1 LTRAGAG
8 TGGQSNVCW
17 PGNCYKTDSATAGHG
32 IAVKDSNRPSI
43 SPEQEGRL
51 GALATLAR
59 RVLVAER
66 VWPPLVYTLAVLIFF
81 LAASWLGLWQFA
93 PRAFRIAGVVLFAV
107 AGGIALAPL
116 AWMRRP
122 APRDVLARLDRDA
135 GANHRPASSL
145 ADSLANDDG
154 DPGTRAMWAT
164 HRARLERAVDAI
176 RVAPP
181 SPRMAERDPY
191 AIRFGVALLAFAA
204 AVVAGPEMYGRL
216 ASAFDWRT
224 DQAIAAAAASR
235 IDAWIDPPPY
245 AGRPPVVIDFKTAD
259 SQTLNVPEDSIL
271 VVRGDPSLVETRI
284 EGAISA
290 SDQKGEQADKTRTER
305 RWTIH
310 GGGKATILRG
320 GAPAAV
326 AVLSVTP
333 AAAPTIASTEDP
345 RANVSG
351 SLTLAYHVD
360 DRFGLASARADFA
373 RPHDGTTP
381 APRTLAPPPQAALQ
395 LPPTANGAGDAHT
408 TVDLSEHPW
417 AGAKV
422 TMTLSAVS
430 VSGKT
435 GQSGPI
441 EVTLPQRAFHNPL
454 ARALVEQRRD
464 LILDPDHAPKGVET
478 ALAALAIAPE
488 MFDTPANVYL
498 GLKQANAS
506 LHKAKSDADLLDVA
520 AMLWVM
526 ALQIEDGDS
535 TQAERD
541 LRAAE
546 QALRE
551 ALQRGASDAEIRK
564 LMEQMREAAK
574 RFMSEMARN
583 SAPDANAKDQNLQAQ
598 DLDKLLDQMEDT
610 ARNGSR
616 EDAQAMLDQMQ
627 EMFENMRSARD
638 SEESPGEREM
648 RKQIGELEKLLHDQQ
663 ALRDDTFRSDQRD
676 RSRKRAH
683 NRAAPPGGDD
693 QQAQPNDDGSANP
706 SDEGDNDAD
715 SSTKPDQDQADQD
728 ALPLDERQ
736 GALRDRLAELQ
747 RKLKSLGMKG
757 EKGFDDAQGDMKEA
771 EGDLSGDQGKPGK
784 DGQNGKGGKGGKGA
798 AVDAQGRA
806 LEALREGAQGLGKQM
821 QSQGQG
827 QGRNGKGDYVARRGR
842 PGEQSGDDP
851 LGRGAE
857 GDKGREDGPLKET
870 AGAAERARRVMEE
883 LRRRLA
889 DPARPVD
896 ERDYLERLMKRD

>member
-1 LTRAGAG
+1 M
-8 TGGQSNVCW
+8 
-17 PGNCYKTDSATAGHG
+17 TDYG
-32 IAVKDSNRPSI
+32 IAVKDSDQPSI
-43 SPEQEGRL
+43 DAEGGGRL

-59 RVLVAER
+59 RALMVER
-66 VWPPLVYTLAVLIFF
+66 AWPPLVFALAVVVLF
-81 LAASWLGLWQFA
+81 LAVSWLGVWQFA
-93 PRAFRIAGVVLFAV
+93 PRSFRIAGVVLFAL
-107 AGGIALAPL
+107 AGGIALVPL
-116 AWMRRP
+116 ARLRRP
-122 APRDVLARLDRDA
+122 AARDVLARLDRDA
-135 GANHRPASSL
+135 GASHRLASSL

-154 DPGTRAMWAT
+154 DPGTQALWAA
-164 HRARLERAVDAI
+164 HRARLERAVAAI

-181 SPRMAERDPY
+181 SPRMVERDPY
-191 AIRFGVALLAFAA
+191 AIRFGVALIAFAA
-204 AVVAGPEMYGRL
+204 AVAAGPETYGRL
-216 ASAFDWRT
+216 AAAFDWRS
-224 DQAIAAAAASR
+224 DEAIDAIAGNR
-235 IDAWIDPPPY
+235 IDAWVDPPPY

-259 SQTLNVPEDSIL
+259 PQTLNIPEDSIL
-271 VVRGDPSLVETRI
+271 VVRGEPSLVETRI
-284 EGAISA
+284 EGAISP
-290 SDQKGEQADKTRTER
+290 SEQKGEAPKPAPAER

-310 GGGKATILRG
+310 GPGKATILRG

-326 AVLSVTP
+326 VVLAVTP
-333 AAAPTIASTEDP
+333 AGAPTIASTEDP

-373 RPHDGTTP
+373 RPHEGTGP
-381 APRTLAPPPQAALQ
+381 APRTLAAPPQAALQ
-395 LPPTANGAGDAHT
+395 LPPTANGVGDAKT

-430 VSGKT
+430 ISGKT
-435 GQSGPI
+435 GESGPI
-441 EVTLPQRAFHNPL
+441 EVTLPQRTFHNPL

-464 LILDPDHAPKGVET
+464 LILDPDHAPKRVET
-478 ALAALAIAPE
+478 ALTGLAVAPE
-488 MFDTPANVYL
+488 LFDTPANVYL

-506 LHKAKSDADLLDVA
+506 LHSAHSDADLLDVA
-520 AMLWVM
+520 AVLWAM
-526 ALQIEDGDS
+526 AQQIEDGDAS
-535 TQAERD
+535 QAERD

-574 RFMSEMARN
+574 RFMNEMARN
-583 SAPDANAKDQNLQAQ
+583 SEPDANAQDQNLQSQ
-598 DLDKLLDQMEDT
+598 DLDKLLDRMEDT
-610 ARNGSR
+610 ARNGAR
-616 EDAQAMLDQMQ
+616 EDAEAMLDQMQ

-638 SEESPGEREM
+638 GEESPGEREM
-648 RKQIGELEKLLHDQQ
+648 RKEIGELEKLLHDQQ

-676 RSRKRAH
+676 RARKH
-683 NRAAPPGGDD
+683 SKNRAQPGQDG
-693 QQAQPNDDGSANP
+693 QQGQPDEDGSNAP
-706 SDEGDNDAD
+706 DEGDNDAD
-715 SSTKPDQDQADQD
+715 SSAKPGQDDADQGE
-728 ALPLDERQ
+728 LPLDERQ

-784 DGQNGKGGKGGKGA
+784 GKGGKTGKGA

-827 QGRNGKGDYVARRGR
+827 PGRNGRGNYVARRTR
-842 PGEQSGDDP
+842 PGESPGDDP
-851 LGRGAE
+851 LGRGPE

>member
-1 LTRAGAG
+1 M
-8 TGGQSNVCW
+8 V
-17 PGNCYKTDSATAGHG
+17 
-32 IAVKDSNRPSI
+32 
-43 SPEQEGRL
+43 
-51 GALATLAR
+51 
-59 RVLVAER
+59 ER
-66 VWPPLVYTLAVLIFF
+66 VWPPLVFALAVVILF
-81 LAASWLGLWQFA
+81 LAASWLGVWQFA
-93 PRAFRIAGVVLFAV
+93 PRSFRIAGVVLFAV
-107 AGGIALAPL
+107 ACGIALAPL
-116 AWMRRP
+116 ARLRRP
-122 APRDVLARLDRDA
+122 RPRDVLARLDRDA

-154 DPGTRAMWAT
+154 DPGTQAMWAA

-204 AVVAGPEMYGRL
+204 AVAAGPETYGRL
-216 ASAFDWRT
+216 AAAFDWRS
-224 DQAIAAAAASR
+224 DEAIAAAAASR

-245 AGRPPVVIDFKTAD
+245 AGRPPVVIDFKTAAP
-259 SQTLNVPEDSIL
+259 QTLNIPEDSIL

-284 EGAISA
+284 EGAISP
-290 SDQKGEQADKTRTER
+290 SDQKDEVSEKTRTEK

-310 GGGKATILRG
+310 GVGKATILRS
-320 GAPAAV
+320 GAPVAV
-326 AVLSVTP
+326 AILAVTP
-333 AAAPTIASTEDP
+333 AGAPTIASTDEP
-345 RANVSG
+345 RGNISG
-351 SLTLAYHVD
+351 SLTLSYHVD
-360 DRFGLASARADFA
+360 DRFGLAGARADFA
-373 RPHDGTTP
+373 RPHDGAAP

-395 LPPTANGAGDAHT
+395 LPPTANGVGDAKT

-430 VSGKT
+430 ISGKT

-441 EVTLPQRAFHNPL
+441 EMTLPQRIFHNPL
-454 ARALVEQRRD
+454 ARALVEQRRA
-464 LILDPDHAPKGVET
+464 LILDPDNAPKRVET
-478 ALAALAIAPE
+478 ALTGLAIAPE
-488 MFDTPANVYL
+488 LFDTPAKIYL

-506 LHKAKSDADLLDVA
+506 LHDAKSDADLLDVA
-520 AMLWVM
+520 AMLWAM
-526 ALQIEDGDS
+526 AQQIEDGDAS
-535 TQAERD
+535 QAERD

-551 ALQRGASDAEIRK
+551 ALQRGASDQEIRK
-564 LMEQMREAAK
+564 LMDQLREAAR

-583 SAPDANAKDQNLQAQ
+583 DQPDANPQDQNLQAQ
-598 DLDKLLDQMEDT
+598 DLDKLLDQMEDK

-638 SEESPGEREM
+638 GEESPGEREM

-676 RSRKRAH
+676 RTRKRAH
-683 NRAAPPGGDD
+683 NRAAPGQND
-693 QQAQPNDDGSANP
+693 QQAQPDEDGSNAP
-706 SDEGDNDAD
+706 DEGDNDAD
-715 SSTKPDQDQADQD
+715 SSAKPDQDQADQD

-784 DGQNGKGGKGGKGA
+784 DGQSGKGKGGKGA

-827 QGRNGKGDYVARRGR
+827 QGRNGKGNYVARRGR
-842 PGEQSGDDP
+842 PGEPPGDDP

>member
-1 LTRAGAG
+1 
-8 TGGQSNVCW
+8 
-17 PGNCYKTDSATAGHG
+17 
-32 IAVKDSNRPSI
+32 VKDTDRQPL
-43 SPEQEGRL
+43 SPANGGRL

-59 RVLVAER
+59 RVLIVER
-66 VWPPLVYTLAVLIFF
+66 AWPPLVFALAVVILF
-81 LAASWLGLWQFA
+81 LAASWLGAWQFT
-93 PRAFRIAGVVLFAV
+93 PRSLRIAGVVLFAV
-107 AGGIALAPL
+107 ACGIALAPL
-116 AWMRRP
+116 ARVRRP
-122 APRDVLARLDRDA
+122 APRDILARLDRDA
-135 GANHRPASSL
+135 GASHRPASSL
-145 ADSLANDDG
+145 ADSLANDHG
-154 DPGTRAMWAT
+154 DPGTQAMWTA
-164 HRARLERAVDAI
+164 HQARLERAVDAI

-204 AVVAGPEMYGRL
+204 AIAAGPETYGRL
-216 ASAFDWRT
+216 AAAFDWRS
-224 DQAIAAAAASR
+224 DAAIAAATSR

-245 AGRPPVVIDFKTAD
+245 AGRPPVVIDFKTAAP
-259 SQTLNVPEDSIL
+259 QTLTIPEDSIL

-284 EGAISA
+284 EGALTP
-290 SDQKGEQADKTRTER
+290 SDQKDGAPEKTRTEK

-326 AVLSVTP
+326 AVL
-333 AAAPTIASTEDP
+333 AATLAGAPTIASTEEP

-360 DRFGLASARADFA
+360 DRFGLAGARADFV
-373 RPHDGTTP
+373 RQQEGTGA

-395 LPPTANGAGDAHT
+395 LPPTANGVGDAKT
-408 TVDLSEHPW
+408 TIDLSEHPW

-422 TMTLSAVS
+422 TMRLSAVS
-430 VSGKT
+430 ISGKT

-441 EVTLPQRAFHNPL
+441 EITLPQRIFHNPL

-464 LILDPDHAPKGVET
+464 LILDPDNAPKRVET
-478 ALAALAIAPE
+478 ALTGLAIAPE
-488 MFDTPANVYL
+488 LFDTPAKIYL
-498 GLKQANAS
+498 GLKQANVS
-506 LHKAKSDADLLDVA
+506 LHDAKSDSDLLDVA
-520 AMLWVM
+520 AMLWAM
-526 ALQIEDGDS
+526 AQQIEDGDAS
-535 TQAERD
+535 KAERD

-551 ALQRGASDAEIRK
+551 ALQRGASDEEIRK
-564 LMEQMREAAK
+564 LMDQLREAAK

-583 SAPDANAKDQNLQAQ
+583 SQPDSNAQDQNLQAQ
-598 DLDKLLDQMEDT
+598 DLDKLLNQMEDT

-638 SEESPGEREM
+638 GEESPGEREM

-676 RSRKRAH
+676 RARKRAH
-683 NRAAPPGGDD
+683 NRAAPQGDD
-693 QQAQPNDDGSANP
+693 GQQAQPNQDGSNSP
-706 SDEGDNDAD
+706 DEGDNDAD
-715 SSTKPDQDQADQD
+715 SSAKPDQDQADQD
-728 ALPLDERQ
+728 GLPLDERQ

-757 EKGFDDAQGDMKEA
+757 EKGFDDAQGEMKEA
-771 EGDLSGDQGKPGK
+771 EGDLSGGQGKSGK
-784 DGQNGKGGKGGKGA
+784 DGQSGNGKGGKTGKGA

-806 LEALREGAQGLGKQM
+806 IEALREGAQGLGKQM
-821 QSQGQG
+821 QAQGQG
-827 QGRNGKGDYVARRGR
+827 QGRNGRGNYVARRGR
-842 PGEQSGDDP
+842 PGERSGDDP